1 MQQFKPR
8 FNVKSPCQCNWIPKD
23 NGGQIVQH
31 NDHKWNSALH
41 EVVWQSDDN
50 TKSDNEIVKN
60 LILDVS
66 HIGNQLKR
74 NKHLACRTE
83 LRPIASQQCRIIHLN
98 LQQRLLLKYTP
109 YLQIIRNHKKY

>member
-41 EVVWQSDDN
+41 EVV
-50 TKSDNEIVKN
+50 
-60 LILDVS
+60 
-66 HIGNQLKR
+66 
-74 NKHLACRTE
+74 
-83 LRPIASQQCRIIHLN
+83 
-98 LQQRLLLKYTP
+98 
-109 YLQIIRNHKKY
+109 